1 MISQI
6 SNNANLFFPTSGKA
20 NLKSIPQDFISD
32 SQAIIDMLPQM
43 QQQEML
49 LMLEQMLSDADA
61 GSLNTEMLLKVISQ
75 YQSGVNGSKGL
86 FIDSKI

>member
-6 SNNANLFFPTSGKA
+6 SNNANLFFPTTGKV
-20 NLKSIPQDFISD
+20 NLNSAPQDFVAD

-49 LMLEQMLSDADA
+49 LMLEQMLSEADA

-75 YQSGVNGSKGL
+75 YQSGITGSKGL